1 MVSKAISQIGISNT
15 SQGKHVKLCT
25 CLTYQS
31 SLLKKRT
38 CQCTYRGCNI
48 KFYQGQKK
56 NMELFCGFF
65 IFKPLPKTI
74 CLRPLPHPARHRPW
88 QKLKWIKSSLN
99 MHLIVNHMQVKR
111 IRVQFVKWQN
121 LTPLKNSPFGSL
133 QTQKREAPND
143 LLTCQRLFRQNK
155 DLMITPSVGFFK
167 KINTKYN

>member
-38 CQCTYRGCNI
+38 CQCTYRRCNI
-48 KFYQGQKK
+48 KFYQGRKK
-56 NMELFCGFF
+56 IWNYSVLFF

-74 CLRPLPHPARHRPW
+74 CLRPLPHPACHRPW

-111 IRVQFVKWQN
+111 IRAQFVKWQN
-121 LTPLKNSPFGSL
+121 LPPLKNSLFGSL

-143 LLTCQRLFRQNK
+143 LLTCGRLLDKTKTTWSRHLFFFCF
-155 DLMITPSVGFFK
+155 FFK
-167 KINTKYN
+167 

>member
-38 CQCTYRGCNI
+38 CQCTYRRCNI
-48 KFYQGQKK
+48 KFYQGRKK
-56 NMELFCGFF
+56 IGNYSVFFFF

-74 CLRPLPHPARHRPW
+74 CLRPLPQPARHRPW

-99 MHLIVNHMQVKR
+99 MYLIVNHMQVKR
-111 IRVQFVKWQN
+111 IRAQFVKWQN
-121 LTPLKNSPFGSL
+121 LPPLKNSLFGPL
-133 QTQKREAPND
+133 QTQKCEAPND
-143 LLTCQRLFRQNK
+143 LLDKTKTTWSRHL
-155 DLMITPSVGFFK
+155 LVLLK
-167 KINTKYN
+167 K